1 MCPTHDGSCE
11 RKCGKGQRRLAE
23 TMALTRVGERENLE
37 LRWVRI
43 SVPPTVL
50 DPLSAILERGGSH
63 PEVSDPLE
71 WQERH
76 RLSACLHLV
85 G

>member
-1 MCPTHDGSCE
+1 MCPTHDDSCE

-50 DPLSAILERGGSH
+50 VPILRH
-63 PEVSDPLE
+63 P
-71 WQERH
+71 
-76 RLSACLHLV
+76 
-85 G
+85 